1 MRRPILADCLRLQEH
16 WFQPNAALPEVLELL
31 CGCSAE
37 ETRRG
42 QASDEAHT
50 RRAEAIS
57 RYFLGDG
64 RFAPL
69 LLIFHLPNAAP
80 S

>member
-1 MRRPILADCLRLQEH
+1 M
-16 WFQPNAALPEVLELL
+16 LELL

-42 QASDEAHT
+42 QASDEAHA

-57 RYFLGDG
+57 RYFLSDE
-64 RFAPL
+64 RFAAL
-69 LLIFHLPNAAP
+69 LLIFHLPNAVP
-80 S
+80 G

>member
-1 MRRPILADCLRLQEH
+1 MLRLQEH
-16 WFQPNAALPEVLELL
+16 WFQPSAAPPAVLELL
-31 CGCSAE
+31 CGCSSE

-42 QASDEAHT
+42 QASDEAHA

-57 RYFLGDG
+57 RYFLSDE
-64 RFAPL
+64 RFAAL
-69 LLIFHLPNAAP
+69 LLIFHLPNAVP

>member
-1 MRRPILADCLRLQEH
+1 M
-16 WFQPNAALPEVLELL
+16 LELL

-42 QASDEAHT
+42 QASDEAHA

-57 RYFLGDG
+57 RYFLSDK
-64 RFAPL
+64 RFGAL
-69 LLIFHLPNAAP
+69 VLIFQLPNAVP